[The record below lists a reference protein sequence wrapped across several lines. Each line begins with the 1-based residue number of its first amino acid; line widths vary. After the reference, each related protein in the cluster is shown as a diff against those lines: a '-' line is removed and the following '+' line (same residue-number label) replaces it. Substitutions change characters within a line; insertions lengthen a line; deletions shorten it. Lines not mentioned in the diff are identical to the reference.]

1 MRRSPFTLLCA
12 LLQVSLR
19 QRAADAALARAL
31 DGADWPRLVRLS
43 GVHLLTPA
51 LAPALADP
59 LLRERVPEELHLYL
73 EAMLAAAGERNLALR
88 AQLEG
93 VASCLNGIDIV
104 PVVLKGGAR
113 LIDGL
118 WPEPSFRF
126 MHDLDLLVPR
136 ASMAACIAELTHA
149 GWSAIRGEEPDEH
162 HVMMAHP
169 DAPARIELH
178 HAPLSP
184 PWGGLLPAARMLNR
198 AAPRTIG
205 HAMVAL
211 PSPEDQLVHLVAH
224 GMLQHQF
231 LRNGRFLLRDLIELR
246 LLTARAGGVVAASA
260 RARFA
265 AAGQALAW
273 DVAVALAAHCHGAP
287 RPRSPLA
294 ARLLALRMRL
304 QQRGPGAMLVL
315 GPLGWLA
322 ASLLAGEPG
331 GREVW
336 VPRRLAARLRVFYRK
351 TSW

>member
-1 MRRSPFTLLCA
+1 MRCSPFGLLCT

-19 QRAADAALARAL
+19 QRAADAAIARVL
-31 DGADWPRLVRLS
+31 DGTDWPRLVRLS

-59 LLRERVPEELHLYL
+59 ALRDRVPEDLHLYL
-73 EAMLAAAGERNLALR
+73 QAMLAAAGQRNLALR

-162 HVMMAHP
+162 HVMLALP
-169 DAPARIELH
+169 GVPARIELH
-178 HAPLSP
+178 HAPLAAR
-184 PWGGLLPAARMLNR
+184 WGDLLPAARVLNR
-198 AAPRTIG
+198 ATPRSTG
-205 HAMVAL
+205 RAMVAL
-211 PSPEDQLVHLVAH
+211 PSLEDQLVQLVAH

-231 LRNGRFLLRDLIELR
+231 LRSGRFLLRDLIELR
-246 LLTARAGGVVAASA
+246 LLTARAGGVVAGSA

-265 AAGQALAW
+265 AADQGLAW
-273 DVAVALAAHCHGAP
+273 DVAVELAARCHGGP
-287 RPRSPLA
+287 CPRSPLA
-294 ARLLALRMRL
+294 ARLLARRMRL
-304 QQRGPGAMLVL
+304 QQRGPGAMLAL
-315 GPLGWLA
+315 GLLGWLA
-322 ASLLAGEPG
+322 TGLLGGEPG
-331 GREVW
+331 GRAGW
-336 VPRRLAARLRVFYRK
+336 TPRRLAGRLRMFYRK